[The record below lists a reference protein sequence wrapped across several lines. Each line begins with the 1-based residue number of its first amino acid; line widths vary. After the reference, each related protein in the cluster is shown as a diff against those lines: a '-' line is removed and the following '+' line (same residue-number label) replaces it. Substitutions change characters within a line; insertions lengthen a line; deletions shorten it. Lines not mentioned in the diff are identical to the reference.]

1 MRGTMC
7 LRLTEEGDVRTVLGV
22 QRWLSAFDE
31 QSRMFRDV
39 VREVDPETMVPSCPP
54 WTFGQLTMHVG
65 RFLQTVSAHVRSGS
79 QEPMRPDPLTTVPD
93 PVGFLDEQVADVRE
107 VLGSTPGNRPVW
119 TFSPAAPRLAWFWHR
134 RVAHEMALRRWDA
147 HSASRSSAPLSRDL
161 ALDGVDEALG
171 TLLAA
176 KQAVDSPLAV
186 SGTALVVCDDGDETW
201 RVRFVPGEVPEVR
214 QVKPGA
220 TVATDAR
227 ASGRASHLYL
237 ALWGRVPLNG
247 EGDPAILA
255 ALRLR

>member
-1 MRGTMC
+1 MC

-31 QSRMFRDV
+31 QSRMFRDA
-39 VREVDPETMVPSCPP
+39 VREADADAPVPSCPP

-65 RFLQTVSAHVRSGS
+65 RFLQTVGVHLRSGS
-79 QEPMRPDPLTTVPD
+79 QEPMRPEPLVTVPD
-93 PVGFLDEQVADVRE
+93 PLGFLDEQVTALRE
-107 VLGSTPGNRPVW
+107 VLAATPGNRPVW

-147 HSASRSSAPLSRDL
+147 QSASRAQAPFSREL

-176 KQAVDSPLAV
+176 KQDVDSPLAA
-186 SGTALVVCDDGDETW
+186 SGTALVTCDDGDESW

-220 TVATDAR
+220 TVTTDAR
-227 ASGRASHLYL
+227 VSGRASSLYL
-237 ALWGRVPLNG
+237 ALTGRCPLNG
-247 EGDPAILA
+247 EGDPAVLA